1 MKLHTI
7 TRVKPFGADQPRL
20 FMVFDDADASVDLAP
35 LVAQGGVLEN
45 HGRNI
50 KYRVRRIA
58 PRRARPLGGRQGSNE
73 IGNASSLK
81 SAENSYRI
89 EKSQK
94 KG

>member
-1 MKLHTI
+1 VVGFRDEVAHI

-20 FMVFDDADASVDLAP
+20 FIVFDDADASVDLAP

-50 KYRVRRIA
+50 KYHVRRIA

-73 IGNASSLK
+73 I
-81 SAENSYRI
+81 
-89 EKSQK
+89 
-94 KG
+94 